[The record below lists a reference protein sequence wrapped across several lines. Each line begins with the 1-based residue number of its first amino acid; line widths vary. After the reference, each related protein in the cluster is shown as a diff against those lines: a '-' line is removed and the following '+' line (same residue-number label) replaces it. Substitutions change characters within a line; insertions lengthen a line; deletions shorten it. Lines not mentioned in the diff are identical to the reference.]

1 MTFDP
6 PLERVVLLRR
16 YQRFL
21 ADVRREDGTVITVHV
36 PNSGSMKTCLGDQW
50 PACISDSGNP
60 RRKLRHTLEM
70 VQGPDGWI
78 GVNTARPNALAL
90 EAIRAG
96 EIPGFGDWG
105 HWRSEVPYGE
115 GSRIDLQAS
124 RGERLCFVEVKNV
137 TLLEEDTIQFP
148 DAVTTRGLKH
158 LRELAGQASL
168 GHRAV
173 LLLVIQRAGGRVFRP
188 AQAIDPDWAA
198 GLRAV
203 IRRGVEVL
211 AWRFRVAPEG
221 IHPFGP
227 VALEL

>member
-1 MTFDP
+1 M
-6 PLERVVLLRR
+6 
-16 YQRFL
+16 
-21 ADVRREDGTVITVHV
+21 
-36 PNSGSMKTCLGDQW
+36 
-50 PACISDSGNP
+50 
-60 RRKLRHTLEM
+60 
-70 VQGPDGWI
+70 
-78 GVNTARPNALAL
+78 
-90 EAIRAG
+90 
-96 EIPGFGDWG
+96 
-105 HWRSEVPYGE
+105 
-115 GSRIDLQAS
+115 
-124 RGERLCFVEVKNV
+124 KNV